1 MAKKKDLVSIW
12 NVIERNDQGETKV
25 LTVKNGR
32 NKTHIV
38 VYTSPIG
45 VSTSAI
51 VSGEITFPVGEIIE
65 IPASDFELK

>member
-25 LTVKNGR
+25 LTVNNGR
-32 NKTHIV
+32 SKTHIV
-38 VYTSPIG
+38 VYTSPVG

-51 VSGEITFPVGEIIE
+51 VSGEIEFPIGEILE
-65 IPASDFELK
+65 IPVNEY